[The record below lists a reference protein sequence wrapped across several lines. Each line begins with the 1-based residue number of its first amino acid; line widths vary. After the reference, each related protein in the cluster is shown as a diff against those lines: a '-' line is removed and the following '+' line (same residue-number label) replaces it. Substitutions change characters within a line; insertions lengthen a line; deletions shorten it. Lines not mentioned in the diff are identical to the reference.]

1 MTLCGLSEEWAE
13 ALLWKP
19 ELTLGA
25 NNRMARAKG
34 DIKPTYGSTSG
45 SRPRAPTRDELEAHR
60 KLHRPG
66 STISDVILGGQ
77 DGIVNVLGVVLG
89 VAAASGDSRIIIA
102 AALATTFAESLSMAA
117 VAYTSTLADRDFYE
131 GQVEREKEHIRKFAS
146 IEREEIRQIY
156 QAKGFAGKQ
165 LDEIVDTITSDEER
179 WVDVMMAEELKV
191 SPVERRGLLKT
202 AIIVGL
208 AAVIGSLI
216 PVAPFFGLS
225 VWMATW
231 GSIALAGAS
240 LFAVGAYKSSVL
252 SIGTWWKSGLQML
265 IIGLVTALVSY
276 GIGLFVVG

>member
-1 MTLCGLSEEWAE
+1 M
-13 ALLWKP
+13 
-19 ELTLGA
+19 
-25 NNRMARAKG
+25 RRAKE
-34 DIKPTYGSTSG
+34 DSRQTEATTAG
-45 SRPRAPTRDELEAHR
+45 SRYLRPTREELEAHR

-131 GQVEREKEHIRKFAS
+131 GQIEREKEHIRKFAS

-156 QAKGFAGKQ
+156 QAKGFTGKQ
-165 LDEIVDTITSDEER
+165 LDDIVGTITSDEER

-191 SPVERRGLLKT
+191 SPVERTGLLKT
-202 AIIVGL
+202 ATVVGV

-225 VWMATW
+225 IWMAIW

-252 SIGTWWKSGLQML
+252 GVGVWWKSGLQML

-276 GIGLFVVG
+276 GIGLFVVAQPL